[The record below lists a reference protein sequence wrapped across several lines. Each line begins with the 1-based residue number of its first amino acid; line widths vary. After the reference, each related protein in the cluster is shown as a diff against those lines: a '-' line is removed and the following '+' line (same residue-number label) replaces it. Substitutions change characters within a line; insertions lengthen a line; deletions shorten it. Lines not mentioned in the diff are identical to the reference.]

1 MKKGTWPFAKKN
13 KKKPRTRALHCR
25 NTFTQQAQMLQPQ
38 HPVESQIESL
48 FILYHMQ
55 TPTSSTRRESDPY
68 QPQQSETSH
77 HFGNMQNGTY
87 FPY

>member
-1 MKKGTWPFAKKN
+1 
-13 KKKPRTRALHCR
+13 
-25 NTFTQQAQMLQPQ
+25 MLQPQ

-48 FILYHMQ
+48 FILYHKQ